1 MFGSSPSSELWQ
13 RCWQTCKPHTWESWA
28 PHYFWPFLFASQKAS
43 AHSEQRRRRQASCPR
58 RASGRVRSCLM
69 GSAQWV
75 MGHKFKRSAKL
86 TESPA
91 LLSSPPTLMRA
102 SSCAAPVKSKS
113 LLGAGRPG
121 PHLCEC
127 LKQLFLR
134 LWWKT
139 FSQNPSWLLP
149 CGQETLAA
157 WWLMSSL
164 ECDVWLRNLIGLNSN
179 RNGRWM
185 TEPT

>member
-28 PHYFWPFLFASQKAS
+28 PHYVWPFLFASQKAS

-58 RASGRVRSCLM
+58 RASGRVCSCLM

-121 PHLCEC
+121 PHLLWMFETAFPMAVMENLLTKALLTLTMWTGNICRLMPDVISWMWC
-127 LKQLFLR
+127 LVTQPY
-134 LWWKT
+134 
-139 FSQNPSWLLP
+139 QP
-149 CGQETLAA
+149 
-157 WWLMSSL
+157 
-164 ECDVWLRNLIGLNSN
+164 
-179 RNGRWM
+179 
-185 TEPT
+185 